1 MGATTGWTQ
10 DKLGTEIVLMA
21 AGSSSAISDGAFAEC
36 TSDDLQPADVDGAE
50 FALFEFDAG
59 GTFSA
64 APTTSGTVNI
74 YEQTINSDGNDAPDV
89 DANYKHDFI
98 GSFTIDPA
106 DVAQY
111 KAAVFPINH
120 FGGKYWVEWLDNG
133 GTAQLSAGWELRA
146 TPIYAGLKA

>member
-1 MGATTGWTQ
+1 
-10 DKLGTEIVLMA
+10 MA

-36 TSDDLQPADVDGAE
+36 TSDDLQPADIDGAE

-89 DANYKHDFI
+89 TPTTNMTLLVRLPSIRLTLLNTKPEYSESIYTAANT
-98 GSFTIDPA
+98 G
-106 DVAQY
+106 
-111 KAAVFPINH
+111 
-120 FGGKYWVEWLDNG
+120 
-133 GTAQLSAGWELRA
+133 
-146 TPIYAGLKA
+146 